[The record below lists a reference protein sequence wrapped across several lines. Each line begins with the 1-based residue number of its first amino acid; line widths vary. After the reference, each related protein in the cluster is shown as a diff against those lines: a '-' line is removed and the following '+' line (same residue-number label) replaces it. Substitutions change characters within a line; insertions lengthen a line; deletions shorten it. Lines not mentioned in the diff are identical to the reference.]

1 MFWLTNLAMK
11 YQIKF
16 KPKAEKE
23 LKKITKKDKD
33 RILASIVG
41 LAQDPFI
48 GKKLKGEFEGY
59 FSIRVW
65 PYRIIYGIFTKELL
79 VIIIRIGHRRV
90 FINDKE

>member
-1 MFWLTNLAMK
+1 MK

-23 LKKITKKDKD
+23 LEKIPKKDKD

-48 GKKLKGEFEGY
+48 GKKLKGEYEGY
-59 FSIRVW
+59 YSIRVW
-65 PYRIIYGIFTKELL
+65 PYRIIYGIFAKDLL
-79 VIIIRIGHRRV
+79 VVIIRIGHRQGV
-90 FINDKE
+90 YHQ